1 MHDEIYACL
10 DALKLRKAR
19 EILAEELKLA
29 QAKKSSYSAFLLSL
43 LRQEHEDK
51 RQRSITNRIRQSSL
65 WDRWTLDTYPWH
77 IQTCLSKKQH
87 YELAELDFIAAAEN
101 IVWVGATG
109 VGKTGLAQAIL
120 LKALYAGRTGRM
132 VKAQDLFDEFDH
144 SITDRSTHALVKR
157 LSRVD
162 VLLIDE
168 LGYVEPK
175 PGQINNFFRLVENR
189 YGKKPILITTNLG
202 YREWPKFL
210 GDSPLAGALLRR
222 LLHRCHTIEF
232 PKGVNLTKPKYAL
245 PPSDDP
251 R

>member
-10 DALKLRKAR
+10 DALKLRKSR
-19 EILAEELKLA
+19 EILAEELKAA

-51 RQRSITNRIRQSSL
+51 RQRSIRNRLRQAAL
-65 WDRWTLDTYPWH
+65 QDRWSLDTYPWH

-132 VKAQDLFDEFDH
+132 IKAQDLFDEFDQ
-144 SITDRSTHALVKR
+144 SLTDRSTQALLKR

-189 YGKKPILITTNLG
+189 YGKKPILVTTNLG
-202 YREWPKFL
+202 YSEWPKFL
-210 GDSPLAGALLRR
+210 GGGPLAGALLRR
-222 LLHRCHTIEF
+222 LLHHCHTIEF
-232 PKGVNLTKPKYAL
+232 VKGVNLAKPKYAL
-245 PPSDDP
+245 PAPNSKL
-251 R
+251 